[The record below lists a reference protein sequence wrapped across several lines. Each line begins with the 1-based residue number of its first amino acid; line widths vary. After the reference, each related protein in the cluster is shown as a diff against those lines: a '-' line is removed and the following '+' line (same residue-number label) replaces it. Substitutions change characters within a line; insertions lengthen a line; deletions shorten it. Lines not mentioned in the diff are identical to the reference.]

1 MKKRD
6 TESMRSRVQAL
17 TADLERQVQELFDS
31 DRYREFLDA
40 MAKFHHYSLNNSLLI
55 LMQRPDAEQVASFA
69 TWKKLGRQV
78 KTGEKGIRILVPVP
92 VRGKKEK
99 LKDGRNADTDGIKSI
114 EGEDEKC
121 SRLFFKIGHVWDI
134 AQTEGAPLPS
144 LTVRELE
151 GNVADY
157 RERMR
162 TAERL
167 SPVPLR
173 FDRIDGGA
181 KGYFSPAKKEIVI
194 RQDLSER
201 HSFHTALHELT
212 HALLH
217 CRGID
222 RKIDRETNE
231 VIAESVSYVVCRAL
245 QIDTKEYS
253 CGYICGWS
261 RDREMAELK
270 ASLAIIK
277 DLSAELIPAFE
288 MTGMAG

>member
-1 MKKRD
+1 MKTGN
-6 TESMRSRVQAL
+6 TETMRSRVQAL

-69 TWKKLGRQV
+69 TWRKLGRQV
-78 KTGEKGIRILVPVP
+78 KTG
-92 VRGKKEK
+92 
-99 LKDGRNADTDGIKSI
+99 
-114 EGEDEKC
+114 
-121 SRLFFKIGHVWDI
+121 
-134 AQTEGAPLPS
+134 
-144 LTVRELE
+144 
-151 GNVADY
+151 
-157 RERMR
+157 
-162 TAERL
+162 
-167 SPVPLR
+167 
-173 FDRIDGGA
+173 A
-181 KGYFSPAKKEIVI
+181 KGYFSPAGKEIVI

-217 CRGID
+217 SRSID

-245 QIDTKEYS
+245 QIDTKDYS

-261 RDREMAELK
+261 RGREIAELK
-270 ASLAIIK
+270 ASLATIR
-277 DLSAELIPAFE
+277 DLSAELIPEFE
-288 MTGMAG
+288 TKKYS

>member
-17 TADLERQVQELFDS
+17 TADLERQAQELFDS

-144 LTVRELE
+144 LAVSELE
-151 GNVADY
+151 GNVADFFLVDSRRTGLIGAQKDFAGAPAAIGI
-157 RERMR
+157 RE
-162 TAERL
+162 
-167 SPVPLR
+167 PVDITVVNGR
-173 FDRIDGGA
+173 VVVRDGHLTGMDEA
-181 KGYFSPAKKEIVI
+181 V
-194 RQDLSER
+194 LSE
-201 HSFHTALHELT
+201 
-212 HALLH
+212 
-217 CRGID
+217 
-222 RKIDRETNE
+222 
-231 VIAESVSYVVCRAL
+231 
-245 QIDTKEYS
+245 
-253 CGYICGWS
+253 
-261 RDREMAELK
+261 K
-270 ASLAIIK
+270 ANQ
-277 DLSAELIPAFE
+277 AFE
-288 MTGMAG
+288 KYISR